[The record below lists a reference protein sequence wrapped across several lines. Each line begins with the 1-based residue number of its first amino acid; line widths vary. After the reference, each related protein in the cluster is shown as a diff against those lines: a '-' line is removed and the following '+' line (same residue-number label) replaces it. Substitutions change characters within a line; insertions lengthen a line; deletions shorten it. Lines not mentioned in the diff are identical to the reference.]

1 MTKKRKLIA
10 EFDESISFFP
20 SGKYVLVHSSDT
32 NACQYGVAFL
42 QRSGLR
48 DDDIAK

>member
-10 EFDESISFFP
+10 EFDGSISFFP